1 MPANI
6 LLYGVAL
13 RDAVARGNVDEMRA
27 FASVSSSLLSSAPEV
42 ESADLAEW
50 EAAHKELLA
59 AIAERESIDLD
70 SDDIIAIKDGI
81 VVIDSISLARALKPI
96 VEFDLEPRVTI
107 TFSW

>member
-27 FASVSSSLLSSAPEV
+27 FASVSSSLLASTPEV
-42 ESADLAEW
+42 EGADLAEW

-59 AIAERESIDLD
+59 AIAERESIDLGTE
-70 SDDIIAIKDGI
+70 DIIAIKDGI
-81 VVIDSISLARALKPI
+81 VVIDSIDLARALKPI
-96 VEFDLEPRVTI
+96 VDSDLEPRVTI
-107 TFSW
+107 TISW